1 MAYNK
6 TEQKV
11 YDIALPIVEGI
22 GLSVWDVEYKKE
34 GSDYYLR
41 VFVDKEGGVSID
53 DCETISRALSDKLD
67 ELDPIDGAYM
77 LEVCS
82 AGLDRQLKRES
93 DFLMFLESEV
103 DVKLYAP
110 VDGEKEFCA
119 TLKNYS
125 DGVLTLAKDDKELS
139 ISLDKVASVRLA
151 VIF

>member
-1 MAYNK
+1 
-6 TEQKV
+6 
-11 YDIALPIVEGI
+11 
-22 GLSVWDVEYKKE
+22 
-34 GSDYYLR
+34 
-41 VFVDKEGGVSID
+41 
-53 DCETISRALSDKLD
+53 
-67 ELDPIDGAYM
+67 
-77 LEVCS
+77 
-82 AGLDRQLKRES
+82 
-93 DFLMFLESEV
+93 MFLESKV